1 MNRGSGGNT
10 TTVQKADPWKGQQ
23 PYLKDIYAQTGG
35 LYGSGM
41 GYTPYSGPRVAG
53 LSDIQRQGM
62 ETAYQ
67 NILSGN
73 TPAQAAGGMLN
84 KTLQGGYSLDNP
96 YLSGGTATPGGSGQG
111 LLDSTIRGDYV
122 GGNPYLDQVFATS
135 AQNVTDQFNRNI
147 LPSIRAAGVQSG
159 MYDSSRQGIAEG
171 LAAGEAQK
179 NLAQLSANI
188 YAPAYESERSRQMQ
202 AAGLQQE
209 AQQDYYNRLLQGA
222 NLYQGGYENERQRQ
236 MAAAGLAPS
245 LSNWDAQQLLGL
257 GGIEQDM
264 MQRELDAMQQ
274 YWNEYQQAPWSR
286 LGSYT
291 TNVMGM
297 GTPGGTTSTT
307 QAGAGGFSPTGMLGG
322 AALGAGIGG
331 MLPAAMM
338 ASPWAWP
345 LAIGGGAL
353 LGSGIL

>member
-10 TTVQKADPWKGQQ
+10 TTVQKADPWEGQQ

-62 ETAYQ
+62 ETGYQ

-84 KTLQGGYSLDNP
+84 KTLQGD
-96 YLSGGTATPGGSGQG
+96 YLGGA
-111 LLDSTIRGDYV
+111 
-122 GGNPYLDQVFATS
+122 NPYLDQVFATS

-147 LPSIRAAGVQSG
+147 LPSIKTAGVQSG

-188 YAPAYESERSRQMQ
+188 YAPAYESERGRQIQ
-202 AAGLQQE
+202 AAT
-209 AQQDYYNRLLQGA
+209 
-222 NLYQGGYENERQRQ
+222 
-236 MAAAGLAPS
+236 LAPS
-245 LSNWDAQQLLGL
+245 LSNWDAQQLMGL

-307 QAGAGGFSPTGMLGG
+307 QEGAGGFSPTGMLGG

>member
-10 TTVQKADPWKGQQ
+10 TTVQKADPWEGQQ

-62 ETAYQ
+62 ETGYQ

-84 KTLQGGYSLDNP
+84 KTLQGD
-96 YLSGGTATPGGSGQG
+96 YLGGA
-111 LLDSTIRGDYV
+111 
-122 GGNPYLDQVFATS
+122 NPYLDQVFATS

-147 LPSIRAAGVQSG
+147 LPSIKTAGVQSG

-188 YAPAYESERSRQMQ
+188 YAPAYESERGRQIQ
-202 AAGLQQE
+202 AAT
-209 AQQDYYNRLLQGA
+209 
-222 NLYQGGYENERQRQ
+222 
-236 MAAAGLAPS
+236 LAPS
-245 LSNWDAQQLLGL
+245 LSNWDAQQLMGL

-307 QAGAGGFSPTGMLGG
+307 QGGAGGFSPTGMLGG

>member
-1 MNRGSGGNT
+1 MNSGGGGNT
-10 TTVQKADPWKGQQ
+10 TTVQKADPWEGQQ

-62 ETAYQ
+62 ETGYQ

-84 KTLQGGYSLDNP
+84 KTLQGD
-96 YLSGGTATPGGSGQG
+96 YLGGA
-111 LLDSTIRGDYV
+111 
-122 GGNPYLDQVFATS
+122 NPYLDQVFATS

-147 LPSIRAAGVQSG
+147 LPSIKTAGVQSG

-188 YAPAYESERSRQMQ
+188 YAPAYESERSRQIQ
-202 AAGLQQE
+202 AAT
-209 AQQDYYNRLLQGA
+209 
-222 NLYQGGYENERQRQ
+222 
-236 MAAAGLAPS
+236 LAPS
-245 LSNWDAQQLLGL
+245 LSNWDAQQLMGL

-297 GTPGGTTSTT
+297 GTPGGTTSMT

>member
-1 MNRGSGGNT
+1 MGSGGGGGGNT
-10 TTVQKADPWKGQQ
+10 TTIQKADPWEGQQ

-62 ETAYQ
+62 ETGYQ

-84 KTLQGGYSLDNP
+84 KTLQGD
-96 YLSGGTATPGGSGQG
+96 YLGGA
-111 LLDSTIRGDYV
+111 
-122 GGNPYLDQVFATS
+122 NPYLDQVFATS

-147 LPSIRAAGVQSG
+147 LPSIKTAGVQSG

-188 YAPAYESERSRQMQ
+188 YAPAYESERGRQIQ
-202 AAGLQQE
+202 AAT
-209 AQQDYYNRLLQGA
+209 
-222 NLYQGGYENERQRQ
+222 
-236 MAAAGLAPS
+236 LAPS
-245 LSNWDAQQLLGL
+245 LSNWDAQQLMGL

-264 MQRELDAMQQ
+264 TQRELDAMQQ

-307 QAGAGGFSPTGMLGG
+307 QEGAGGFSPTGMLGG
-322 AALGAGIGG
+322 AALGAGVGG

>member
-1 MNRGSGGNT
+1 MNRGRGGGNT
-10 TTVQKADPWKGQQ
+10 TTVQKADPWEGQQ

-62 ETAYQ
+62 ETGYQ

-84 KTLQGGYSLDNP
+84 KTLQGD
-96 YLSGGTATPGGSGQG
+96 YLGGA
-111 LLDSTIRGDYV
+111 
-122 GGNPYLDQVFATS
+122 NPYLDQVFATS

-147 LPSIRAAGVQSG
+147 LPSIKTAGVQSG

-188 YAPAYESERSRQMQ
+188 YAPAYESERGRQIQ
-202 AAGLQQE
+202 AAT
-209 AQQDYYNRLLQGA
+209 
-222 NLYQGGYENERQRQ
+222 
-236 MAAAGLAPS
+236 LAPS
-245 LSNWDAQQLLGL
+245 LSNWDAQQLMGL

-264 MQRELDAMQQ
+264 TQRELDAMQQ

-307 QAGAGGFSPTGMLGG
+307 QEGAGGFSPTGMLGG

-353 LGSGIL
+353 FGSGIL

>member
-1 MNRGSGGNT
+1 MSSGGGGGNT
-10 TTVQKADPWKGQQ
+10 TTVEKADPWEGQQ

-62 ETAYQ
+62 ETGYQ

-84 KTLQGGYSLDNP
+84 KTLQGD
-96 YLSGGTATPGGSGQG
+96 YLGGA
-111 LLDSTIRGDYV
+111 
-122 GGNPYLDQVFATS
+122 NPYLDQVFATS

-147 LPSIRAAGVQSG
+147 LPSIKTAGVQSG

-188 YAPAYESERSRQMQ
+188 YAPAYESERGRQIQ
-202 AAGLQQE
+202 AAT
-209 AQQDYYNRLLQGA
+209 
-222 NLYQGGYENERQRQ
+222 
-236 MAAAGLAPS
+236 LAPS
-245 LSNWDAQQLLGL
+245 LSNWDAQQLMGL

-264 MQRELDAMQQ
+264 TQRELDAMQQ

-307 QAGAGGFSPTGMLGG
+307 QEGAGGFSPTGMLGG

-353 LGSGIL
+353 FGSGIL

>member
-1 MNRGSGGNT
+1 MSSGGGGNT
-10 TTVQKADPWKGQQ
+10 TTVQKSDPWEGQQ

-62 ETAYQ
+62 ETGYQ

-84 KTLQGGYSLDNP
+84 KTLQGD
-96 YLSGGTATPGGSGQG
+96 YLGGA
-111 LLDSTIRGDYV
+111 
-122 GGNPYLDQVFATS
+122 NPYLDQVFATS

-147 LPSIRAAGVQSG
+147 LPSIKTAGVQSG

-188 YAPAYESERSRQMQ
+188 YAPAYESERGRQIQ
-202 AAGLQQE
+202 AAT
-209 AQQDYYNRLLQGA
+209 
-222 NLYQGGYENERQRQ
+222 
-236 MAAAGLAPS
+236 LAPS
-245 LSNWDAQQLLGL
+245 LSNWDAQQLMGL

-264 MQRELDAMQQ
+264 TQRELDAMQQ

-297 GTPGGTTSTT
+297 GSPGGTTSTT
-307 QAGAGGFSPTGMLGG
+307 QEGAGGFSPTGMLGG

-353 LGSGIL
+353 FGSGIL

>member
-1 MNRGSGGNT
+1 MSSGGGGGNT

-62 ETAYQ
+62 ETGYQ

-84 KTLQGGYSLDNP
+84 KTLQGD
-96 YLSGGTATPGGSGQG
+96 YLGGA
-111 LLDSTIRGDYV
+111 
-122 GGNPYLDQVFATS
+122 NPYLDQVFATS

-147 LPSIRAAGVQSG
+147 LPSIKTAGVQSG

-188 YAPAYESERSRQMQ
+188 YAPAYESERGRQIQ
-202 AAGLQQE
+202 AAT
-209 AQQDYYNRLLQGA
+209 
-222 NLYQGGYENERQRQ
+222 
-236 MAAAGLAPS
+236 LAPS
-245 LSNWDAQQLLGL
+245 LSNWDAQQLMGL

-264 MQRELDAMQQ
+264 TQRELDAMQQ

-307 QAGAGGFSPTGMLGG
+307 QEGAGGFSPTGMLGG

-353 LGSGIL
+353 FGSGIL

>member
-1 MNRGSGGNT
+1 MNSGGGGNT
-10 TTVQKADPWKGQQ
+10 TTVQKADPWEGQQ

-62 ETAYQ
+62 ETGYQ

-84 KTLQGGYSLDNP
+84 KTLQGD
-96 YLSGGTATPGGSGQG
+96 YLGGA
-111 LLDSTIRGDYV
+111 
-122 GGNPYLDQVFATS
+122 NPYLDQVFATS

-147 LPSIRAAGVQSG
+147 LPSIKTAGVQSG

-188 YAPAYESERSRQMQ
+188 YAPAYESERSRQIQ
-202 AAGLQQE
+202 AAT
-209 AQQDYYNRLLQGA
+209 
-222 NLYQGGYENERQRQ
+222 
-236 MAAAGLAPS
+236 LAPS
-245 LSNWDAQQLLGL
+245 LSNWDAQQLMGL

>member
-1 MNRGSGGNT
+1 MNSGGGGNT
-10 TTVQKADPWKGQQ
+10 TTVQKADPWEGQQ

-62 ETAYQ
+62 ETGYQ

-84 KTLQGGYSLDNP
+84 KTLQGD
-96 YLSGGTATPGGSGQG
+96 YLGGA
-111 LLDSTIRGDYV
+111 
-122 GGNPYLDQVFATS
+122 NPYLDQVFATS

-147 LPSIRAAGVQSG
+147 LPSIKTAGVQSG

-188 YAPAYESERSRQMQ
+188 YAPAYESERGRQIQ
-202 AAGLQQE
+202 AAT
-209 AQQDYYNRLLQGA
+209 
-222 NLYQGGYENERQRQ
+222 
-236 MAAAGLAPS
+236 LAPS
-245 LSNWDAQQLLGL
+245 LSNWDAQQLMGL

-264 MQRELDAMQQ
+264 TQRELDAMQQ

-307 QAGAGGFSPTGMLGG
+307 QEGAGGFSPTGMLGG
-322 AALGAGIGG
+322 AALGAGVGG

-353 LGSGIL
+353 FGSGIL

>member
-10 TTVQKADPWKGQQ
+10 TTVQKADPWEGQQ

-84 KTLQGGYSLDNP
+84 KTLQGD
-96 YLSGGTATPGGSGQG
+96 YLGGA
-111 LLDSTIRGDYV
+111 
-122 GGNPYLDQVFATS
+122 NPYLDQVFATS

-147 LPSIRAAGVQSG
+147 LPSIKTAGVQSG

-188 YAPAYESERSRQMQ
+188 YAPAYESERGRQIQ
-202 AAGLQQE
+202 AAT
-209 AQQDYYNRLLQGA
+209 
-222 NLYQGGYENERQRQ
+222 
-236 MAAAGLAPS
+236 LAPS
-245 LSNWDAQQLLGL
+245 LSNWDAQQLMGL

>member
-1 MNRGSGGNT
+1 
-10 TTVQKADPWKGQQ
+10 
-23 PYLKDIYAQTGG
+23 
-35 LYGSGM
+35 
-41 GYTPYSGPRVAG
+41 
-53 LSDIQRQGM
+53 M

-159 MYDSSRQGIAEG
+159 MYDSSRRGIAEG

-236 MAAAGLAPS
+236 MQAAGLQQEAQQDYYNRLLQGANLYQGGYENERQRQMAAAGLAPS
-245 LSNWDAQQLLGL
+245 LSNWDAQQLMGL

>member
-1 MNRGSGGNT
+1 MNSGGGGDT
-10 TTVQKADPWKGQQ
+10 TTVQKADPWEGQQ

-62 ETAYQ
+62 ETGYQ

-84 KTLQGGYSLDNP
+84 KTLQGD
-96 YLSGGTATPGGSGQG
+96 YLGGA
-111 LLDSTIRGDYV
+111 
-122 GGNPYLDQVFATS
+122 NPYLDQVFATS

-147 LPSIRAAGVQSG
+147 LPSIKTAGVQSG

-188 YAPAYESERSRQMQ
+188 YAPAYESERGRQIQ
-202 AAGLQQE
+202 AA
-209 AQQDYYNRLLQGA
+209 
-222 NLYQGGYENERQRQ
+222 
-236 MAAAGLAPS
+236 MLAPS
-245 LSNWDAQQLLGL
+245 LSNWDAQQLMGL

-353 LGSGIL
+353 FGSGIL

>member
-1 MNRGSGGNT
+1 MNSGGGRNT
-10 TTVQKADPWKGQQ
+10 TTVQKADPWEGQQ

-62 ETAYQ
+62 ETGYQ

-84 KTLQGGYSLDNP
+84 KTLQGD
-96 YLSGGTATPGGSGQG
+96 YLGGA
-111 LLDSTIRGDYV
+111 
-122 GGNPYLDQVFATS
+122 NPYLDQVFATS

-147 LPSIRAAGVQSG
+147 LPSIKTAGVQSG

-188 YAPAYESERSRQMQ
+188 YAPAYESERGRQIQ
-202 AAGLQQE
+202 AAT
-209 AQQDYYNRLLQGA
+209 
-222 NLYQGGYENERQRQ
+222 
-236 MAAAGLAPS
+236 LAPS
-245 LSNWDAQQLLGL
+245 LSNWDAQQLMGL

-264 MQRELDAMQQ
+264 TQRELDAMQQ

-307 QAGAGGFSPTGMLGG
+307 QEGAGGFSPTGMLGG
-322 AALGAGIGG
+322 AALGAGVGG

>member
-1 MNRGSGGNT
+1 MNSGGGDT
-10 TTVQKADPWKGQQ
+10 TTVQKADPWEGQQ

-84 KTLQGGYSLDNP
+84 KTLQGD
-96 YLSGGTATPGGSGQG
+96 YLGGA
-111 LLDSTIRGDYV
+111 
-122 GGNPYLDQVFATS
+122 NPYLDQVFATS

-147 LPSIRAAGVQSG
+147 LPSIKTAGVQSG

-188 YAPAYESERSRQMQ
+188 YAPAYESERSRQIQ
-202 AAGLQQE
+202 AAT
-209 AQQDYYNRLLQGA
+209 
-222 NLYQGGYENERQRQ
+222 
-236 MAAAGLAPS
+236 LAPS
-245 LSNWDAQQLLGL
+245 LSNWDAQQLMGL

>member
-1 MNRGSGGNT
+1 MNSGGGDT
-10 TTVQKADPWKGQQ
+10 TTVQKSDPWEGQQ

-62 ETAYQ
+62 ETGYQ

-84 KTLQGGYSLDNP
+84 KTLQGD
-96 YLSGGTATPGGSGQG
+96 YLGGA
-111 LLDSTIRGDYV
+111 
-122 GGNPYLDQVFATS
+122 NPYLDQVFATS

-147 LPSIRAAGVQSG
+147 LPSIKTAGVQSG

-188 YAPAYESERSRQMQ
+188 YAPAYESERGRQIQ
-202 AAGLQQE
+202 AAT
-209 AQQDYYNRLLQGA
+209 
-222 NLYQGGYENERQRQ
+222 
-236 MAAAGLAPS
+236 LAPS
-245 LSNWDAQQLLGL
+245 LSNWDAQQLMGL

>member
-1 MNRGSGGNT
+1 MNSGGGDT
-10 TTVQKADPWKGQQ
+10 TTVQKADPWGGQQ
-23 PYLKDIYAQTGG
+23 PYLKDIYAQAGG

-62 ETAYQ
+62 ETGYQ

-84 KTLQGGYSLDNP
+84 KTLQGD
-96 YLSGGTATPGGSGQG
+96 YLGGA
-111 LLDSTIRGDYV
+111 
-122 GGNPYLDQVFATS
+122 NPYLDQVFATS

-147 LPSIRAAGVQSG
+147 LPSIKTAGVQSG

-188 YAPAYESERSRQMQ
+188 YAPAYESERGRQIQ
-202 AAGLQQE
+202 AAT
-209 AQQDYYNRLLQGA
+209 
-222 NLYQGGYENERQRQ
+222 
-236 MAAAGLAPS
+236 LAPS
-245 LSNWDAQQLLGL
+245 LSNWDAQQLMGL

-322 AALGAGIGG
+322 AGIGAGIGG

>member
-10 TTVQKADPWKGQQ
+10 TTVQKADPWEGQQ

-147 LPSIRAAGVQSG
+147 LPSIKTAGVQSG

-188 YAPAYESERSRQMQ
+188 YAPAYESERSRQIQ
-202 AAGLQQE
+202 AAT
-209 AQQDYYNRLLQGA
+209 
-222 NLYQGGYENERQRQ
+222 
-236 MAAAGLAPS
+236 LAPS
-245 LSNWDAQQLLGL
+245 LSNWDAQQLMGL

>member
-1 MNRGSGGNT
+1 MSSGGGGNT
-10 TTVQKADPWKGQQ
+10 TTVQKSDPWEGQQ

-84 KTLQGGYSLDNP
+84 KTLQGD
-96 YLSGGTATPGGSGQG
+96 YLGGA
-111 LLDSTIRGDYV
+111 
-122 GGNPYLDQVFATS
+122 NPYLDQVFATS

-147 LPSIRAAGVQSG
+147 LPSIKTAGVQSG

-188 YAPAYESERSRQMQ
+188 YAPAYESERGRQIQ
-202 AAGLQQE
+202 AAT
-209 AQQDYYNRLLQGA
+209 
-222 NLYQGGYENERQRQ
+222 
-236 MAAAGLAPS
+236 LAPS
-245 LSNWDAQQLLGL
+245 LSNWDAQQLMGL

>member
-1 MNRGSGGNT
+1 MSSGGGDT
-10 TTVQKADPWKGQQ
+10 TTVQKADPWEGQQ

-159 MYDSSRQGIAEG
+159 MYDSSRRGIAEG

>member
-1 MNRGSGGNT
+1 MNSGGGGDT
-10 TTVQKADPWKGQQ
+10 TTVQKADPWEGQQ

-62 ETAYQ
+62 ETGYQ

-84 KTLQGGYSLDNP
+84 KTLQGD
-96 YLSGGTATPGGSGQG
+96 YLGGA
-111 LLDSTIRGDYV
+111 
-122 GGNPYLDQVFATS
+122 NPYLDQVFATS

-147 LPSIRAAGVQSG
+147 LPSIKTAGVQSG

-188 YAPAYESERSRQMQ
+188 YAPAYESERGRQIQ
-202 AAGLQQE
+202 AAT
-209 AQQDYYNRLLQGA
+209 
-222 NLYQGGYENERQRQ
+222 
-236 MAAAGLAPS
+236 LAPS
-245 LSNWDAQQLLGL
+245 LSNWDAQQLMGL

-264 MQRELDAMQQ
+264 TQRELDAMQQ

-307 QAGAGGFSPTGMLGG
+307 QEGAGGFSPTGMLGG

-353 LGSGIL
+353 FGSGIL

>member
-1 MNRGSGGNT
+1 MNSGGGGNT
-10 TTVQKADPWKGQQ
+10 TTVQKADPWEGQQ

-84 KTLQGGYSLDNP
+84 KTLQGD
-96 YLSGGTATPGGSGQG
+96 YLGGA
-111 LLDSTIRGDYV
+111 
-122 GGNPYLDQVFATS
+122 NPYLDQVFATS

-147 LPSIRAAGVQSG
+147 LPSIKTAGVQSG

-188 YAPAYESERSRQMQ
+188 YAPAYESERSRQIQ
-202 AAGLQQE
+202 AAT
-209 AQQDYYNRLLQGA
+209 
-222 NLYQGGYENERQRQ
+222 
-236 MAAAGLAPS
+236 LAPS
-245 LSNWDAQQLLGL
+245 LSNWDAQQLMGL

>member
-1 MNRGSGGNT
+1 
-10 TTVQKADPWKGQQ
+10 
-23 PYLKDIYAQTGG
+23 
-35 LYGSGM
+35 M

-62 ETAYQ
+62 ETGYQ

-84 KTLQGGYSLDNP
+84 KTLQGD
-96 YLSGGTATPGGSGQG
+96 YLGGA
-111 LLDSTIRGDYV
+111 
-122 GGNPYLDQVFATS
+122 NPYLDQVFATS

-147 LPSIRAAGVQSG
+147 LPSIKTAGVQSG

-188 YAPAYESERSRQMQ
+188 YAPAYESERGRQIQ
-202 AAGLQQE
+202 AAT
-209 AQQDYYNRLLQGA
+209 
-222 NLYQGGYENERQRQ
+222 
-236 MAAAGLAPS
+236 LAPS
-245 LSNWDAQQLLGL
+245 LSNWDAQQLMGL

>member
-1 MNRGSGGNT
+1 MNRGGGGGGNT
-10 TTVQKADPWKGQQ
+10 TTIQKADPWEGQQ

-62 ETAYQ
+62 ETGYQ

-84 KTLQGGYSLDNP
+84 KTLQGD
-96 YLSGGTATPGGSGQG
+96 YLGGA
-111 LLDSTIRGDYV
+111 
-122 GGNPYLDQVFATS
+122 NPYLDQVFATS

-147 LPSIRAAGVQSG
+147 LPSIKTAGVQSG

-188 YAPAYESERSRQMQ
+188 YAPAYESERGRQIQ
-202 AAGLQQE
+202 AAT
-209 AQQDYYNRLLQGA
+209 
-222 NLYQGGYENERQRQ
+222 
-236 MAAAGLAPS
+236 LAPS
-245 LSNWDAQQLLGL
+245 LSNWDAQQLMGL

-264 MQRELDAMQQ
+264 TQRELDAMQQ

-307 QAGAGGFSPTGMLGG
+307 QEGAGGFSPTGMLGG
-322 AALGAGIGG
+322 AALGAGVGG

>member
-1 MNRGSGGNT
+1 MNSGGGDT
-10 TTVQKADPWKGQQ
+10 TTVQKSDPWVGQQ

-84 KTLQGGYSLDNP
+84 KTLQGD
-96 YLSGGTATPGGSGQG
+96 YLGGA
-111 LLDSTIRGDYV
+111 
-122 GGNPYLDQVFATS
+122 NPYLDQVFATS

-147 LPSIRAAGVQSG
+147 LPSIKTAGVQSG

-188 YAPAYESERSRQMQ
+188 YAPAYESERGRQIQ
-202 AAGLQQE
+202 AAT
-209 AQQDYYNRLLQGA
+209 
-222 NLYQGGYENERQRQ
+222 
-236 MAAAGLAPS
+236 LAPS
-245 LSNWDAQQLLGL
+245 LSNWDAQQLMGL

-307 QAGAGGFSPTGMLGG
+307 QAGVGGFSPTGMLGG

>member
-1 MNRGSGGNT
+1 MSSGGGGNT
-10 TTVQKADPWKGQQ
+10 TTVQKADPWEGQQ

-84 KTLQGGYSLDNP
+84 KTLQGD
-96 YLSGGTATPGGSGQG
+96 YLGGA
-111 LLDSTIRGDYV
+111 
-122 GGNPYLDQVFATS
+122 NPYLDQVFATS

-147 LPSIRAAGVQSG
+147 LPSIKTAGVQSG

-188 YAPAYESERSRQMQ
+188 YARRTSRSAAGRYRPRRSRPRSRTGTRSSLWVL
-202 AAGLQQE
+202 AG
-209 AQQDYYNRLLQGA
+209 
-222 NLYQGGYENERQRQ
+222 
-236 MAAAGLAPS
+236 S
-245 LSNWDAQQLLGL
+245 
-257 GGIEQDM
+257 
-264 MQRELDAMQQ
+264 
-274 YWNEYQQAPWSR
+274 SR
-286 LGSYT
+286 T
-291 TNVMGM
+291 
-297 GTPGGTTSTT
+297 
-307 QAGAGGFSPTGMLGG
+307 
-322 AALGAGIGG
+322 
-331 MLPAAMM
+331 
-338 ASPWAWP
+338 
-345 LAIGGGAL
+345 
-353 LGSGIL
+353 

>member
-1 MNRGSGGNT
+1 MSSGGGGNT
-10 TTVQKADPWKGQQ
+10 TTVQNADPWGGQQ
-23 PYLKDIYAQTGG
+23 PYLKDIYAQAGG
-35 LYGSGM
+35 IYGSGM

-62 ETAYQ
+62 ETGYQ

-84 KTLQGGYSLDNP
+84 KTLQGD
-96 YLSGGTATPGGSGQG
+96 YLGGA
-111 LLDSTIRGDYV
+111 
-122 GGNPYLDQVFATS
+122 NPYLDQVFATS

-147 LPSIRAAGVQSG
+147 LPSIKTAGVQSG

-188 YAPAYESERSRQMQ
+188 YAPAYESERGRQIQ
-202 AAGLQQE
+202 AAT
-209 AQQDYYNRLLQGA
+209 
-222 NLYQGGYENERQRQ
+222 
-236 MAAAGLAPS
+236 LAPS
-245 LSNWDAQQLLGL
+245 LSNWDAQQLMGL

>member
-1 MNRGSGGNT
+1 MNSGGGGNT
-10 TTVQKADPWKGQQ
+10 TTVQKADPWEGQQ

-62 ETAYQ
+62 ETGYQ

-84 KTLQGGYSLDNP
+84 KTLQGD
-96 YLSGGTATPGGSGQG
+96 YLGGA
-111 LLDSTIRGDYV
+111 
-122 GGNPYLDQVFATS
+122 NPYLDQVFATS

-147 LPSIRAAGVQSG
+147 LPSIKTAGVQSG

-188 YAPAYESERSRQMQ
+188 YAPAYESERGRQIQ
-202 AAGLQQE
+202 AAT
-209 AQQDYYNRLLQGA
+209 
-222 NLYQGGYENERQRQ
+222 
-236 MAAAGLAPS
+236 LAPS
-245 LSNWDAQQLLGL
+245 LSNWDAQQLMGL

-264 MQRELDAMQQ
+264 TQRELDAMQQ

-307 QAGAGGFSPTGMLGG
+307 QEGAGGFSPTGMLGG
-322 AALGAGIGG
+322 AALGAGVGG

>member
-1 MNRGSGGNT
+1 MNSGGGGGNT
-10 TTVQKADPWKGQQ
+10 TTVQKADPWEGQQ

-62 ETAYQ
+62 ETGYQ

-84 KTLQGGYSLDNP
+84 KTLQGD
-96 YLSGGTATPGGSGQG
+96 YLGGA
-111 LLDSTIRGDYV
+111 
-122 GGNPYLDQVFATS
+122 NPYLDQVFATS

-147 LPSIRAAGVQSG
+147 LPSIKTAGVQSG

-188 YAPAYESERSRQMQ
+188 YAPAYESERGRQIQ
-202 AAGLQQE
+202 AAT
-209 AQQDYYNRLLQGA
+209 
-222 NLYQGGYENERQRQ
+222 
-236 MAAAGLAPS
+236 LAPS
-245 LSNWDAQQLLGL
+245 LSNWDAQQLMGL

-264 MQRELDAMQQ
+264 TQRELDAMQQ

-297 GTPGGTTSTT
+297 GSPGGTTSTT
-307 QAGAGGFSPTGMLGG
+307 QEGAGGFSPTGMLGG
-322 AALGAGIGG
+322 AALGAGVGG

-338 ASPWAWP
+338 ANPWAWP

-353 LGSGIL
+353 FGSGIL

>member
-1 MNRGSGGNT
+1 MNSGGGDT
-10 TTVQKADPWKGQQ
+10 TTVQKSDPWEGQQ

-84 KTLQGGYSLDNP
+84 KTLQGD
-96 YLSGGTATPGGSGQG
+96 YLGGA
-111 LLDSTIRGDYV
+111 
-122 GGNPYLDQVFATS
+122 NPYLDQVFATS

-147 LPSIRAAGVQSG
+147 LPSIKTAGVQSG

-188 YAPAYESERSRQMQ
+188 YAPAYESERGRQIQ
-202 AAGLQQE
+202 AAT
-209 AQQDYYNRLLQGA
+209 
-222 NLYQGGYENERQRQ
+222 
-236 MAAAGLAPS
+236 LAPS
-245 LSNWDAQQLLGL
+245 LSNWDAQQLMGL

>member
-1 MNRGSGGNT
+1 MNSGGGGDT
-10 TTVQKADPWKGQQ
+10 TTVQKADPWEGQQ

-62 ETAYQ
+62 EAAYQ

-84 KTLQGGYSLDNP
+84 KTLQGD
-96 YLSGGTATPGGSGQG
+96 YLGGA
-111 LLDSTIRGDYV
+111 
-122 GGNPYLDQVFATS
+122 NPYLDQVFATS

-147 LPSIRAAGVQSG
+147 LPSIKTAGVQSG

-188 YAPAYESERSRQMQ
+188 YAPAYESERGRQIQ
-202 AAGLQQE
+202 AAT
-209 AQQDYYNRLLQGA
+209 
-222 NLYQGGYENERQRQ
+222 
-236 MAAAGLAPS
+236 LAPS
-245 LSNWDAQQLLGL
+245 LSNWDAQQLMGL

>member
-1 MNRGSGGNT
+1 MNSGGGGDT
-10 TTVQKADPWKGQQ
+10 TTVQKADPWEGQQ

-62 ETAYQ
+62 ETGYQ

-84 KTLQGGYSLDNP
+84 KTLQGD
-96 YLSGGTATPGGSGQG
+96 YLGGA
-111 LLDSTIRGDYV
+111 
-122 GGNPYLDQVFATS
+122 NPYLDQVFATS

-147 LPSIRAAGVQSG
+147 LPSIKTAGVQSG

-188 YAPAYESERSRQMQ
+188 YAPAYESERGRQIQ
-202 AAGLQQE
+202 AAT
-209 AQQDYYNRLLQGA
+209 
-222 NLYQGGYENERQRQ
+222 
-236 MAAAGLAPS
+236 LAPS
-245 LSNWDAQQLLGL
+245 LSNWDAQQLMGL

-264 MQRELDAMQQ
+264 TQRELDAMQQ

-307 QAGAGGFSPTGMLGG
+307 QEGAGGFSPTGMLGG
-322 AALGAGIGG
+322 AALGAGVGG

-353 LGSGIL
+353 FGSGIL

>member
-1 MNRGSGGNT
+1 MNSGGGGNT
-10 TTVQKADPWKGQQ
+10 TTVQKADPWEGQQ

-62 ETAYQ
+62 ETGYQ

-84 KTLQGGYSLDNP
+84 KTLQGD
-96 YLSGGTATPGGSGQG
+96 YLGGA
-111 LLDSTIRGDYV
+111 
-122 GGNPYLDQVFATS
+122 NPYLDQVFATS

-147 LPSIRAAGVQSG
+147 LPSIKTAGVQSG

-188 YAPAYESERSRQMQ
+188 YAPAYESERGRQIQ
-202 AAGLQQE
+202 AAT
-209 AQQDYYNRLLQGA
+209 
-222 NLYQGGYENERQRQ
+222 
-236 MAAAGLAPS
+236 LAPS
-245 LSNWDAQQLLGL
+245 LSNWDAQQLMGL

-264 MQRELDAMQQ
+264 TQRELDAMQQ

-297 GTPGGTTSTT
+297 GSPGGTTSTT
-307 QAGAGGFSPTGMLGG
+307 QEGAGGFSPTGMLGG
-322 AALGAGIGG
+322 AALGAGVGG

-353 LGSGIL
+353 FGSGIL

>member
-1 MNRGSGGNT
+1 MGSGGGGGGNT
-10 TTVQKADPWKGQQ
+10 TTIQKADPWVGQQ

-62 ETAYQ
+62 ETGYQ

-84 KTLQGGYSLDNP
+84 KTLQGD
-96 YLSGGTATPGGSGQG
+96 YLGGA
-111 LLDSTIRGDYV
+111 
-122 GGNPYLDQVFATS
+122 NPYLDQVFATS

-147 LPSIRAAGVQSG
+147 LPSIKTAGVQSG

-188 YAPAYESERSRQMQ
+188 YAPAYESERGRQIQ
-202 AAGLQQE
+202 AAT
-209 AQQDYYNRLLQGA
+209 
-222 NLYQGGYENERQRQ
+222 
-236 MAAAGLAPS
+236 LAPS
-245 LSNWDAQQLLGL
+245 LSNWDAQQLMGL

-264 MQRELDAMQQ
+264 TQRELDAMQQ

-307 QAGAGGFSPTGMLGG
+307 QEGAGGFSPTGMLGG
-322 AALGAGIGG
+322 AALGAGVGG

>member
-1 MNRGSGGNT
+1 MSSGGGGDT
-10 TTVQKADPWKGQQ
+10 TTVQKADPWEGQQ

-84 KTLQGGYSLDNP
+84 KTLQGD
-96 YLSGGTATPGGSGQG
+96 YLGGA
-111 LLDSTIRGDYV
+111 
-122 GGNPYLDQVFATS
+122 NPYLDQVFATS

-147 LPSIRAAGVQSG
+147 LPSIKTAGVQSG

-188 YAPAYESERSRQMQ
+188 YAPAYESERGRQIQ
-202 AAGLQQE
+202 AAT
-209 AQQDYYNRLLQGA
+209 
-222 NLYQGGYENERQRQ
+222 
-236 MAAAGLAPS
+236 LAPS
-245 LSNWDAQQLLGL
+245 LSNWDAQQLMGL

-264 MQRELDAMQQ
+264 TQRELDAMQQ

-297 GTPGGTTSTT
+297 GSPGGTTSTT
-307 QAGAGGFSPTGMLGG
+307 QEGAGGFSPTGMLGG

-353 LGSGIL
+353 FGSGIL

>member
-1 MNRGSGGNT
+1 MNSGGGGNT
-10 TTVQKADPWKGQQ
+10 TTVQKADPWEGQQ

-62 ETAYQ
+62 ETGYQ

-84 KTLQGGYSLDNP
+84 KTLQGD
-96 YLSGGTATPGGSGQG
+96 YLGGA
-111 LLDSTIRGDYV
+111 
-122 GGNPYLDQVFATS
+122 NPYLDQVFATS

-147 LPSIRAAGVQSG
+147 LPSIKTAGVQSG

-188 YAPAYESERSRQMQ
+188 YAPAYESERGRQIQ
-202 AAGLQQE
+202 AAT
-209 AQQDYYNRLLQGA
+209 
-222 NLYQGGYENERQRQ
+222 
-236 MAAAGLAPS
+236 LAPS
-245 LSNWDAQQLLGL
+245 LSNWDAQQLMGL

>member
-1 MNRGSGGNT
+1 MNSGGGDT
-10 TTVQKADPWKGQQ
+10 TTVQKADPWGGQQ

-62 ETAYQ
+62 ETGYQ

-84 KTLQGGYSLDNP
+84 KTLQGD
-96 YLSGGTATPGGSGQG
+96 YLGGA
-111 LLDSTIRGDYV
+111 
-122 GGNPYLDQVFATS
+122 NPYLDQVFATS

-147 LPSIRAAGVQSG
+147 LPSIKTAGVQSG

-188 YAPAYESERSRQMQ
+188 YAPAYESERGRQIQ
-202 AAGLQQE
+202 AA
-209 AQQDYYNRLLQGA
+209 
-222 NLYQGGYENERQRQ
+222 
-236 MAAAGLAPS
+236 MLAPS
-245 LSNWDAQQLLGL
+245 LSNWDAQQLMGL

-264 MQRELDAMQQ
+264 TQRELDAMQQ

-307 QAGAGGFSPTGMLGG
+307 QEGAGGFSPTGMLGG

-353 LGSGIL
+353 FGSGIL

>member
-1 MNRGSGGNT
+1 MNSGGGGDT
-10 TTVQKADPWKGQQ
+10 TTVQKADPWEGQQ

-62 ETAYQ
+62 ETGYQ

-84 KTLQGGYSLDNP
+84 KTLQGD
-96 YLSGGTATPGGSGQG
+96 YLGGA
-111 LLDSTIRGDYV
+111 
-122 GGNPYLDQVFATS
+122 NPYLDQVFATS

-147 LPSIRAAGVQSG
+147 LPSIKTAGVQSG

-188 YAPAYESERSRQMQ
+188 YAPAYESERGRQIQ
-202 AAGLQQE
+202 AAT
-209 AQQDYYNRLLQGA
+209 
-222 NLYQGGYENERQRQ
+222 
-236 MAAAGLAPS
+236 LAPS
-245 LSNWDAQQLLGL
+245 LSNWDAQQLMGL

>member
-1 MNRGSGGNT
+1 MSSGGGGNT
-10 TTVQKADPWKGQQ
+10 TTVQKADPWEGQQ

-84 KTLQGGYSLDNP
+84 KTLQGD
-96 YLSGGTATPGGSGQG
+96 YLGGA
-111 LLDSTIRGDYV
+111 
-122 GGNPYLDQVFATS
+122 NPYLDQVFATS

-147 LPSIRAAGVQSG
+147 LPSIKTAGVQSG

-188 YAPAYESERSRQMQ
+188 YAPAYESERGRQIQ
-202 AAGLQQE
+202 AAT
-209 AQQDYYNRLLQGA
+209 
-222 NLYQGGYENERQRQ
+222 
-236 MAAAGLAPS
+236 LAPS
-245 LSNWDAQQLLGL
+245 LSNWDAQQLMGL